1 MTTTRENRTTCR
13 YCRASLDNGQPL
25 TTELV
30 EVTEVWSRN
39 SVGFVRR
46 PVSPHM
52 VPSAAHADCA
62 LRARVEHI
70 ESQRRYWAD
79 MIVEFIEEGASAKA
93 IARAQARLAEVEAEL
108 AEVTS

>member
-1 MTTTRENRTTCR
+1 MSGRCR
-13 YCRASLDNGQPL
+13 YCRRSLDDGRPV
-25 TTELV
+25 TTEV
-30 EVTEVWSRN
+30 TEVTEVWGRN

-46 PVSPHM
+46 PVSARE
-52 VPSAAHADCA
+52 VVVEVHADCA

-70 ESQRRYWAD
+70 ESQRRRWAD
-79 MIVEFIEEGASAKA
+79 MIVEFIEDGASAKA